1 MSFGSRVKAA
11 RQALGMQQRE
21 LAERAQITQQSIC
34 RYEKGNHEP
43 TLRVAIRLSGVLG
56 VSIDELAQDESAE
69 VRGCETIRETSKC
82 VSCETGRECE
92 TDGH

>member
-11 RQALGMQQRE
+11 RQALGWQQSE

-43 TLRVAIRLSGVLG
+43 TLRVAIRLAATLG
-56 VSIDELAQDESAE
+56 MSLDELAQDEIAE
-69 VRGCETIRETSKC
+69 ERRETERETSKC

>member
-11 RQALGMQQRE
+11 RQALGWQQRE

-56 VSIDELAQDESAE
+56 VSIDELAQDEIAE
-69 VRGCETIRETSKC
+69 ERRETERETSKC
-82 VSCETGRECE
+82 VSRE
-92 TDGH
+92 TDAEA